1 MDGFCFQMLR
11 RNNLSENFCH
21 TLMIFCSI
29 LECVQCVQPL
39 HYILVF
45 KPTKSSQEVI
55 KDLLLVVLSDEH
67 ERLVMEGQFTQYY
80 GKFQL
85 SNRIL
90 ICLIVAKLP

>member
-1 MDGFCFQMLR
+1 MSYIDYLLFYFRMCTMF
-11 RNNLSENFCH
+11 
-21 TLMIFCSI
+21 
-29 LECVQCVQPL
+29 VQQPL

-45 KPTKSSQEVI
+45 LKPTSSQEVI

-80 GKFQL
+80 RKFQL

-90 ICLIVAKLP
+90 ICLIEAKLP

>member
-1 MDGFCFQMLR
+1 MSYIDDLLFYFRMCTMF
-11 RNNLSENFCH
+11 
-21 TLMIFCSI
+21 
-29 LECVQCVQPL
+29 VQQTL

-45 KPTKSSQEVI
+45 FKPTSSQEVI

>member
-1 MDGFCFQMLR
+1 MSYIDDLLFYF
-11 RNNLSENFCH
+11 
-21 TLMIFCSI
+21 

-39 HYILVF
+39 HVHYILVF
-45 KPTKSSQEVI
+45 KPKSSQEVI

>member
-1 MDGFCFQMLR
+1 MCTMCSTF
-11 RNNLSENFCH
+11 
-21 TLMIFCSI
+21 TLHFIFF
-29 LECVQCVQPL
+29 L
-39 HYILVF
+39 
-45 KPTKSSQEVI
+45 KPTSSQEVI